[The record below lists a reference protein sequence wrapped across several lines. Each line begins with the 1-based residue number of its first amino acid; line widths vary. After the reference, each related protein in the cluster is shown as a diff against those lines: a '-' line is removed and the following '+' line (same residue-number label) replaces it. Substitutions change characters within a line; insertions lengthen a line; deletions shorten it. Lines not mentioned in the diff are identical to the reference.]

1 LLKFLE
7 SKAMEEVTKNV
18 QAWLQNGYDE
28 DTKNTIRNWHE
39 AMSYDH
45 LEEAFGTSLSWGSG
59 GIRAKDGIGTSRINK
74 YTIATISLAFMRV
87 LQQQWGSDVC
97 LRIAI
102 AYDNRSDSSYYAQVA
117 AQLFSTYGMEVKL
130 FDVLSPLPMLSFAIR
145 HYSCHGGIMITGG
158 HNSASYN
165 GLKLLDE
172 AGAELS
178 TAGGE
183 AVIGEMNNI
192 QGLDEFQQK
201 PNLQAISFVSEEIE
215 QAYAQYLASHLLF
228 ESIKPGRLKMM
239 YSPWQGSG
247 CIPVLAVLEQ
257 QGFSNLVIEDDHF
270 MPTPYFDDMPGADPT
285 APDALKPLFQN
296 ADAKGVDLIVAT
308 SSDCSRV
315 AIAARDARGKL
326 RQFSGHQLAALAVDH
341 VLTQYRRNGLLTSRH
356 LVMKSIPTS
365 SLVKSI
371 VHSAGLSCLNVPV
384 GLPSEALLAQPGV
397 LMAVEETGSIILP
410 HLGTV
415 KDGILYAAIIGRLA
429 NELHLLGCTLWDKLE
444 MLHLQ
449 YGLHVEKTHR
459 IDFGKYASRSRV
471 QAYLDNLKASASK
484 QLQNELVVKVRDL
497 HSGEV
502 LLPISGELDY
512 ENHRESLPMLLFQLT
527 DGIEVYVR
535 ASQTAA
541 AVKLY
546 ASSYSHIH
554 DRSDWKTCQEE
565 QANKLER
572 ILQMFKTIAFQ

>member
-1 LLKFLE
+1 
-7 SKAMEEVTKNV
+7 MEEAMKNM
-18 QAWLQNGYDE
+18 QAWLQDGYDE
-28 DTKNTIRNWHE
+28 DTKSTIRNWRE

-45 LEEAFGTSLSWGSG
+45 LQEAFGATLSWGSG

-74 YTIATISLAFMRV
+74 YTVATIGLAFMRV
-87 LQQQWGSDVC
+87 LQQQWGNGVC

-117 AQLFSTYGMEVKL
+117 AQLFSSYGMEAKL
-130 FDVLSPLPMLSFAIR
+130 FDILSPLPILSFGIR
-145 HYSCHGGIMITGG
+145 HYNCHGGIMVTGG
-158 HNSASYN
+158 HNSAGYN

-172 AGAELS
+172 TGAELS

-183 AVIGEMNNI
+183 AIIQEMNKV
-192 QGLDEFQQK
+192 QGLGELQQK
-201 PNLQAISFVSEEIE
+201 PNQQAISFVSEEIE
-215 QAYAQYLASHLLF
+215 QAYARYLASHLLF

-257 QGFSNLVIEDDHF
+257 QGFSNLAMEDDHF
-270 MPTPYFDDMPGADPT
+270 MPTPYFEDMPGADPT

-296 ADAKGVDLIVAT
+296 ADAKGVDLILAT

-315 AIAARDARGKL
+315 AVAARDAHGKL
-326 RQFSGHQLAALAVDH
+326 RQLSGHQLAALAVDH
-341 VLTQYRRNGLLTSRH
+341 VLTQYRRNGLLTTRH

-365 SLVKSI
+365 SLIKSI
-371 VHSAGLSCLNVPV
+371 VHSADLSCLNVPV
-384 GLPSEALLAQPGV
+384 GLPSDAIMAQLGL
-397 LMAVEETGSIILP
+397 LMAVEESGSLILP
-410 HLGTV
+410 HLGSV

-449 YGLHVEKTHR
+449 HGLHVEKTES

-484 QLQNELVVKVRDL
+484 QLHNELVVKVRDL

-502 LLPISGELDY
+502 LLPLSGELDY
-512 ENHRESLPMLLFQLT
+512 DNKREALPMLLFQLT
-527 DGIEVYVR
+527 DGVEVYVR

-546 ASSYSHIH
+546 ASSYSPLT
-554 DRSDWKTCQEE
+554 DRSAWQACQQE
-565 QANKLER
+565 QSKKLDR
-572 ILQMFKTIAFQ
+572 ILLMFKTIAFQ